1 MKLLRPST
9 TAADTSDGAL
19 ELVTDGA
26 DNAQRAAAR
35 GPKRRGSGRGTADSV
50 VNTDGHV
57 IGLDIGATAIRA
69 AILSPAPT
77 GESMMS
83 VSDLGQVPLP
93 PGTIVDGVVAEPGEL
108 TRVLTGMW
116 KTFDFGCRHVIIG
129 VSNPQVVVR
138 PITVPRLP
146 REQQI
151 QALPFQ
157 ARDVIALP
165 LDQVL
170 LDFQELGPVDGD
182 PDSVSGL
189 LIAAPRQPVVV
200 AVKAVEAAGLRIV
213 RVDLASFATLRAAAG
228 SAPTE
233 AVIDVG
239 AQMTTIIVHHRGVP
253 RMVRT
258 LARGG
263 EQLTERLVERT
274 GCSTTEAD
282 ILKTEI
288 GLVGGDSE
296 VSIILKGAIRPL
308 ITDIRGSLQYFG
320 SANDALTLERV
331 SLTGGGAQLPGFA
344 EVLTE
349 DIGVTCTVVSPL
361 QHVHTAITT
370 SNRQPEDVTAAA
382 TAVSVGL
389 AMGAA
394 A

>member
-1 MKLLRPST
+1 MKLLRRS
-9 TAADTSDGAL
+9 TAA
-19 ELVTDGA
+19 A
-26 DNAQRAAAR
+26 DEAESPLTVMMDAEEIEQHPTAGKR
-35 GPKRRGSGRGTADSV
+35 GRRHGSRGTADSV
-50 VNTDGHV
+50 VNSDGHV

-69 AILSPAPT
+69 AILSPAAT
-77 GESMMS
+77 GESTMS
-83 VSDLGQVPLP
+83 VSDLGEVPLP
-93 PGTIVDGVVAEPGEL
+93 AGTIMDGVVAEPGEL

-151 QALPFQ
+151 RALPFQ

-165 LDQVL
+165 LDEVL
-170 LDFQELGPVDGD
+170 LDFVELGPVEDD

-189 LIAAPRQPVVV
+189 LIAAPRLPVVV
-200 AVKAVEAAGLRIV
+200 AVKAVEASGLRIV
-213 RVDLASFATLRAAAG
+213 RVDLASFATLRAAGG

-233 AVIDVG
+233 AIIDVG
-239 AQMTTIIVHHRGVP
+239 AQMTTIIIHHHGVP

-263 EQLTERLVERT
+263 EQLTERLIERT
-274 GCSTTEAD
+274 GCSSTEAE
-282 ILKTEI
+282 ISKAEI
-288 GLVGGDSE
+288 GLLGGDSE
-296 VSIILKGAIRPL
+296 VSMILKGAIRPL

-320 SANDALTLERV
+320 SANDAVILEQV
-331 SLTGGGAQLPGFA
+331 SLTGGGARLPGFA
-344 EVLTE
+344 ELLTE
-349 DIGVTCTVVSPL
+349 DTGVTCTVVSPL
-361 QHVHTAITT
+361 HNVRTAVPAPNRPDEDAT
-370 SNRQPEDVTAAA
+370 SAA